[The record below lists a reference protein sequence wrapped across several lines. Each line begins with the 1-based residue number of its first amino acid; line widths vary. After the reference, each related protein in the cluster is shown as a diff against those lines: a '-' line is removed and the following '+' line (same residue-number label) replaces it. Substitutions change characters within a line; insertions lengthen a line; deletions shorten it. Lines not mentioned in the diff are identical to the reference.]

1 MKKNKVYLL
10 ENLWSYDVNLSHPE
24 CHENS
29 TWNQNYHV
37 VTMLRG
43 STVVDRVGGGGGAK
57 LRGLQPAP
65 PPHSTS

>member
-43 STVVDRVGGGGGAK
+43 STVVDRVGGGGG
-57 LRGLQPAP
+57 GG
-65 PPHSTS
+65 